1 MRYAEVARTSDAVAA
16 ARGRKAKMAAL
27 AELLQMAAPDER
39 AIVAR
44 HLAGECG
51 HKVGVGYALV
61 SELAD
66 VAPAAEPTL
75 TVGEVDARL
84 AALAALA
91 GPGSK
96 QARRD
101 GVAAL
106 LATATATEAAF
117 LRALLVGEVRQGAL
131 AALVV
136 EAAAVAS
143 EVPLATVRTAY
154 MLAGIG
160 GGTGVGGGAGAAGG
174 SSSGLGLSS
183 AKAAWR
189 SAARLS
195 SR

>member
-61 SELAD
+61 SELAAT
-66 VAPAAEPTL
+66 APATEAML

-84 AALAALA
+84 AALAAVA

-96 QARRD
+96 QAPRPSWSRRS
-101 GVAAL
+101 
-106 LATATATEAAF
+106 
-117 LRALLVGEVRQGAL
+117 RR
-131 AALVV
+131 
-136 EAAAVAS
+136 
-143 EVPLATVRTAY
+143 
-154 MLAGIG
+154 
-160 GGTGVGGGAGAAGG
+160 
-174 SSSGLGLSS
+174 
-183 AKAAWR
+183 R
-189 SAARLS
+189 SRRSPARCARRRWPRPS
-195 SR
+195 

>member
-1 MRYAEVARTSDAVAA
+1 MPRAGGRRRARPWRSQGSRGIHTDGHDTAPCGQRRRRASCRARALHELHELRGAEQAGLQRDGAA
-16 ARGRKAKMAAL
+16 AAEQAEGGDAADL
-27 AELLQMAAPDER
+27 E
-39 AIVAR
+39 
-44 HLAGECG
+44 AG
-51 HKVGVGYALV
+51 
-61 SELAD
+61 
-66 VAPAAEPTL
+66 
-75 TVGEVDARL
+75 GEVDARL

-154 MLAGIG
+154 MLAGEL
-160 GGTGVGGGAGAAGG
+160 GAVVAAA
-174 SSSGLGLSS
+174 L
-183 AKAAWR
+183 R
-189 SAARLS
+189 R
-195 SR
+195 